1 MVVLVDIRKNQQVPL
16 PILGDPETEKFS
28 ILFLRVKGAIFR
40 ILQVRT
46 IISMGRYSKILG
58 PKSYQPAL
66 ELGTVLEYQVPGTS
80 TGPGRART
88 GR

>member
-16 PILGDPETEKFS
+16 PIL
-28 ILFLRVKGAIFR
+28 
-40 ILQVRT
+40 VRT
-46 IISMGRYSKILG
+46 IISTGRYSKILG

-66 ELGTVLEYQVPGTS
+66 ELGTVLEYQVPGTG